1 MIPFHRP
8 AIEERIEPY
17 NSKLLLIPTGL
28 LTTTLEKENQFCKKI
43 MTKSYEWKR
52 KLWVKYELG
61 GSQINQNLPHL
72 VPIITVFP
80 NVTLK
85 EKCPG

>member
-28 LTTTLEKENQFCKKI
+28 VTTTLEKENQFCKKI
-43 MTKSYEWKR
+43 MNK
-52 KLWVKYELG
+52 
-61 GSQINQNLPHL
+61 
-72 VPIITVFP
+72 II
-80 NVTLK
+80 
-85 EKCPG
+85 